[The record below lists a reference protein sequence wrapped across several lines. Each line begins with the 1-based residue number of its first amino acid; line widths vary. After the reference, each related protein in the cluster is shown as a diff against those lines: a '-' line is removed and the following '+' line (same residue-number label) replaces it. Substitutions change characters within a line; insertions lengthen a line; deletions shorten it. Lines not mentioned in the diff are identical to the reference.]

1 MSIAFVTM
9 VWRDYWLLE
18 RWIENAERHVPRDN
32 IYVINHGQDPRVT
45 EIAAGCCV
53 MPLPRDKIDE
63 TLTQRRWELIS
74 GVASGLNGFFD
85 YVVATDVDELLV
97 LNQPGL
103 TLEQYLAGQETSDGV
118 YGAVGL
124 NVMPVEDADTGTD
137 LPVLTRYPF
146 ARLSPQY
153 SKPIVTAGPVRYTRG
168 GHGVWGQEFAVHA
181 ALSLVHLHY
190 VTPDYRTRMDDRAAL
205 VKSVRDADASDADKT
220 RIKDK
225 RFWIN
230 WAKADAILSR
240 QLRLYN
246 EAEEVPVDDDFARV
260 AALLNANVVRGR
272 ERCFVRSGEHVNYRV
287 RLTPALQALV

>member
-32 IYVINHGQDPRVT
+32 IYVINHGQDPRVA

-97 LNQPGL
+97 VNREGVS
-103 TLEQYLAGQETSDGV
+103 LEAFLAQQETADGV

-124 NVMPVEDADTGTD
+124 NVMPIADDAARADA
-137 LPVLTRYPF
+137 PVLTRYPM

-153 SKPIVTAGPVRYTRG
+153 SKPVVTSGAVRYTRG
-168 GHGVWGQEFAVHA
+168 GHGVWGQEFDVHA

-205 VKSVRDADASDADKT
+205 VKSVRDGAGDAADKT

-230 WAKADAILSR
+230 
-240 QLRLYN
+240 
-246 EAEEVPVDDDFARV
+246 
-260 AALLNANVVRGR
+260 
-272 ERCFVRSGEHVNYRV
+272 
-287 RLTPALQALV
+287 